1 MADIRAF
8 RGFRYDLGRVGALSD
23 VVAPP
28 YDVIDPALQQA
39 LYDRSPYNVIRLELN
54 REEPTDTETANRYT
68 RAAGFLRDWVRDDVL
83 VQDSARSIYV
93 YHQDFEVE
101 GKRYTRKGFM
111 ARVRLEPFGT
121 GRIYP
126 HEETLSGPKADR
138 LKLYQATGMNLSQ
151 VFGLYPDPEGAVNA
165 EIDRAVGRSLP
176 LEAVDHLGVTSRLWP
191 VHDQH
196 AVSTLSG
203 LLGPKPVFIADG
215 HHRYE
220 TGLRYLEERRAAGD
234 VTDPEAPANFILMML
249 VSMSDPGLVILP
261 THRLYSG
268 LGNLRSEKLTELLSP
283 YFDVQMVGTGD
294 QAMRETWERIE
305 LDGTQAVMEVR
316 HRRRRDLADCPLQ
329 GARRDGQTGGRP
341 QPDLA
346 NAGGGGAA
354 GAGDG
359 PAGDAGAGC
368 EADLQVRPPAP
379 RGAGVD
385 RGEGMST
392 GRAGAAGDDGP
403 RRADRRQPGE
413 DAAEVDLLLPEAAQ
427 RPGVQ
432 LAQESLTALLCVAL
446 LTLAPGEHTGGVCVS
461 TSTRAGRTA
470 LAPGVFTGG

>member
-54 REEPTDTETANRYT
+54 REEPTDTETSNRYT

-220 TGLRYLEERRAAGD
+220 TGLRYLEDRRAAGD

-294 QAMRETWERIE
+294 QAMRETWEQIE
-305 LDGTQAVMEVR
+305 LDGTQAVMGFGTVADGTWLTARFKAPAEMAR
-316 HRRRRDLADCPLQ
+316 LAADHSPTW
-329 GARRDGQTGGRP
+329 QT
-341 QPDLA
+341 LA
-346 NAGGGGAA
+346 VAV
-354 GAGDG
+354 
-359 PAGDAGAGC
+359 
-368 EADLQVRPPAP
+368 LQVLVMDRLVAPALGVKPTCKYVHLLREVQESTAAKECQLAVLVPPATMDHVEQI
-379 RGAGVD
+379 AGNL
-385 RGEGMST
+385 EKMPPKST
-392 GRAGAAGDDGP
+392 YFYP
-403 RRADRRQPGE
+403 K
-413 DAAEVDLLLPEAAQ
+413 LLSGL
-427 RPGVQ
+427 VFN
-432 LAQESLTALLCVAL
+432 SLKS
-446 LTLAPGEHTGGVCVS
+446 H
-461 TSTRAGRTA
+461 
-470 LAPGVFTGG
+470 